1 MMELT
6 KEIVAEYVHKYV
18 QEVFEALVVIVIY
31 KLMTSKEPLDYLLI
45 LKSGLVIGVITT
57 ILESYD
63 SAYKNSLKNGA
74 VASIGVVMLKG
85 A

>member
-1 MMELT
+1 MMGVT
-6 KEIVAEYVHKYV
+6 KEIVIEYAHKYV

-31 KLMTSKEPLDYLLI
+31 KLMIMNGPLDYFLI
-45 LKSGLVIGVITT
+45 LKSALVIGIVTT

-63 SAYKNSLKNGA
+63 SGYKNSLKNGA
-74 VASIGVVMLKG
+74 VSTIGVAILKG